1 MHKSE
6 FGFGWVNVKVRINQ
20 PVLILSV
27 CFSHKVYRTDDHL
40 GRRSV
45 LFLDQGLSSLPEMDG
60 GRPEM
65 GILFF

>member
-6 FGFGWVNVKVRINQ
+6 FGFSWVNVEVRINQ

-27 CFSHKVYRTDDHL
+27 CLSHKVYRTNEQL

-60 GRPEM
+60 DRPEM